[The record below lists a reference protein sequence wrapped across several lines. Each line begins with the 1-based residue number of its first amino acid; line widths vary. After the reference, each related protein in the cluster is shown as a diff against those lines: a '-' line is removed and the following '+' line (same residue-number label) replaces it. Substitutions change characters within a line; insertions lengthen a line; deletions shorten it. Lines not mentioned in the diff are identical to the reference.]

1 MKYNRSEIMRNAWNI
16 RRESGCT
23 MSAAL
28 KKAWAVAKEAKME
41 ELKIAEMTGSEKQ
54 IAWAHNIISIPYQRM
69 MNDADIFADGVHDDM
84 AAICVK
90 AAQIYRD
97 TYTKGIT
104 VNPNLVKAAWVIDN
118 RHMFGGAMDQAL
130 FMALKDT
137 NHKRYEFRRS
147 YHYDA

>member
-1 MKYNRSEIMRNAWNI
+1 MKYDRRSIMKNAWEI

-28 KKAWAVAKEAKME
+28 KKAWAVAKEEKME

-69 MNDADIFADGVHDDM
+69 TKQAEAFRDGVHDDM
-84 AAICVK
+84 ADICVK

-97 TYTKGIT
+97 TYTKSIT
-104 VNPNLVKAAWVIDN
+104 ANPNMVKAAWIIDN
-118 RHMFGGAMDQAL
+118 RFIFGGAMDQAL
-130 FMALKDT
+130 HMALKGT
-137 NHKRYEFRRS
+137 AHKRYEFHS
-147 YHYDA
+147 NYHYCD